1 MAVVLM
7 CGDAHQIAD
16 ELVTCLREVLDKLR
30 VKLVISVPRSTRKG
44 NGRFEAFEHVDLPG
58 WVLHRRH
65 ALDEA
70 LLN

>member
-1 MAVVLM
+1 MI

-30 VKLVISVPRSTRKG
+30 VELVIGVPRSTCQG

-58 WVLHRRH
+58 WVLYRRH

-70 LLN
+70 FLH